1 MLLTANPATL
11 LTLAIEVAVVSA
23 WRWAQPVP
31 FRAVSWP
38 HWLGLCVLANLLTH
52 PLAWRLAV
60 LLVPADYRA
69 GFWLIELGVWLVE
82 TGAYWT
88 VWRSRV
94 GLLRAAAV
102 SLLANLV
109 SMLAGFVLAT

>member
-1 MLLTANPATL
+1 MLLTANSATL
-11 LTLAIEVAVVSA
+11 LTLAIEVAAVSG

-52 PLAWRLAV
+52 PLAWRLAE
-60 LLVPADYRA
+60 LLSPADYRT

-82 TGAYWT
+82 MGIYWT
-88 VWRSRV
+88 VWRNRP
-94 GLLRAAAV
+94 GLLRAAVV

-109 SMLAGFVLAT
+109 SLLAGFALSW